1 MVVFA
6 IEPSNRVQRAVR
18 RVARE
23 RLDLAIGQLE
33 GVSEQTPADVETT
46 VHDVRK
52 RCKEVR
58 ALARLVRRPL
68 GEEYDRFNALVRDAA
83 NELSP
88 IRDAHALV
96 AALDDLRDTNGDQV
110 TVGLDDVRCTRAE
123 AAADATRRIRSGD
136 PRVTRAQEL
145 LVSARRRVR
154 HWTIEEGSAWLTS
167 GLAATYR
174 RGRRG
179 LRQTQ
184 KRPTDERMHQW
195 RKRVKTLWYQ
205 VRLIEAA
212 APSVLTPLIDQ
223 LHDLSEALGDDH
235 DLSVLVERL
244 ESDREGFGGEHAVET
259 AVGLARE
266 QQADLR
272 RRAFRLGQS
281 LYAETTSAFVA
292 RLETYWTTTLEHG
305 VELVSDAVA
314 QLLADEQ
321 PSDGVATPEQWV
333 ERERKFLVADIPE
346 LPVDGTEF
354 RQGYLAIDGTVSV
367 RVRDAG
373 VEGCT
378 VTVKAGRGAVRTEF
392 EWPITP
398 DQFEAVWPLTGHR
411 QINKTRFRLPFAAV
425 AAGAEPFVV
434 ELDVFHDDLEGLV
447 LAEVE
452 FDSSELM
459 ADFVPP
465 DWFGDEVTDDVSYTN
480 ASLAVRSRPAERRS
494 PTGKR

>member
-1 MVVFA
+1 MAFA
-6 IEPSNRVQRAVR
+6 IEPSGRVQRAVR

-33 GVSEQTPADVETT
+33 GVSLQTPADVETT

-58 ALARLVRRPL
+58 ALARLVRQPL
-68 GEEYDRFNALVRDAA
+68 GDEYDRFNTLVRDAA
-83 NELSP
+83 NELSS

-96 AALDDLRDTNGDQV
+96 AALDDLRDSRGDQI
-110 TVGLDDVRCTRAE
+110 TAGLDEVRSSQAE
-123 AAADATRRIRSGD
+123 AAADATSQIRSGD
-136 PRVTRAQEL
+136 PRIARAQER

-154 HWTIEEGSAWLTS
+154 HWNIGEGSAWLTS

-179 LRQTQ
+179 LRQAQ
-184 KRPTDERMHQW
+184 KHPTDERLHQW

-212 APSVLTPLIDQ
+212 APSVLTPLIVQ
-223 LHDLSEALGDDH
+223 LHDLAEALGDDH
-235 DLSVLVERL
+235 DLSVLVDQL
-244 ESDREGFGGEHAVET
+244 ESDRKGFGGEHAVET
-259 AVGLARE
+259 AVALARE

-272 RRAFRLGQS
+272 CRAYRLGQS

-292 RLETYWTTTLEHG
+292 RLDTYWATTLEHG
-305 VELVSDAVA
+305 VELVSGAVA

-321 PSDGVATPEQWV
+321 PNDGVATPEQWV
-333 ERERKFLVADIPE
+333 ERERKFLVADVPE
-346 LPVDGTEF
+346 FPGAGTEF

-373 VEGCT
+373 IEGCT

-398 DQFEAVWPLTGHR
+398 DQFEAVWPLTRDRH
-411 QINKTRFRLPFAAV
+411 IHKTRFRLPFDDVAV
-425 AAGAEPFVV
+425 GAEPFLI
-434 ELDVFHDDLEGLV
+434 ELDVFHDVLDGLV

-452 FDSSELM
+452 FESTEEM
-459 ADFVPP
+459 AAFVPP
-465 DWFGDEVTDDVSYTN
+465 AWFGDEVTDDVSYTN
-480 ASLAVRSRPAERRS
+480 ASLAVRARPA
-494 PTGKR
+494 